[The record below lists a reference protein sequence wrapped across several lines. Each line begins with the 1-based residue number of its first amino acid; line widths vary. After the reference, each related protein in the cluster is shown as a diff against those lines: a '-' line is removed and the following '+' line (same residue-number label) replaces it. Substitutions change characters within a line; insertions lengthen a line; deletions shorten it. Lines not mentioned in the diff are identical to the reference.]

1 MPLTVCEAFQR
12 TRKIDPDA
20 VAFRTPGDAVAVTW
34 AQYDSRVH
42 AVASGLHAL
51 GVRRGDVVALMMR
64 NRPDFALA
72 DTAAMHVGATTL
84 SVYNTSSPAQLAYV
98 LGHSGARIMLCDS
111 AMVSTVVASGAQL
124 DQIVSM
130 DGDVAG
136 ADLTFEELEAK
147 QSAAFDFE
155 SSWRASRPDDTLTL
169 VYTSGTTGDPK
180 AVEISHANVLAA
192 AHGLNEVVPIVFG
205 DRITSFMP
213 AAHIADRVSS
223 LYWMAIL
230 GMQVTYVED
239 AKAILPALIDTRPTV
254 WFAVPRVWEKFRAAL
269 EAKVDAI
276 SDDSVRETTRRAI
289 ELGRLR
295 SRAQL
300 GGPELSAEDA
310 AEWRALDGQVL
321 SQLRAAIGLN
331 QARASICG
339 SAPISPATLEFFLAI
354 GITVVEVWGMT
365 ETTGIGTM
373 NPPGAIRLGT
383 VGRVFPGNEISVAED
398 GELLVRGPVCFGGYR
413 HAPELTVAAI
423 DGDGWVRTGDIATVD
438 ADGYVRIVDRKKEI
452 LINAAGKNMSPA
464 NIENAVKAA
473 CPLIATV
480 AVIGDARP
488 FNVALVTLD
497 PDAAVALA
505 KRLGIDDASADS
517 LAWDERIRT
526 VVDEGIAAANDT
538 LSRVEQIKR
547 HRILDSVWEAG
558 GDELTPTLK
567 LRRKPI
573 SEKYAV
579 EIDELYSSGAV
590 HTLDSA
596 GERMRSTPMSAR

>member
-1 MPLTVCEAFQR
+1 MSSRGIGSPQTVCEAFQR
-12 TRKIDPDA
+12 TRAIDPGA

-34 AQYDSRVH
+34 AQYDSRVR

-64 NRPDFALA
+64 NRPDFALV

-98 LGHSGARIMLCDS
+98 LGHSDARVMLCES

-124 DQIVSM
+124 DHLVSM
-130 DGDVAG
+130 DGHVEG
-136 ADLTFEELEAK
+136 ADLTFEDLEAK
-147 QSAAFDFE
+147 RSASFDFE
-155 SSWRASRPDDTLTL
+155 SSWRVTKPDDVITL

-192 AHGLNEVVPIVFG
+192 AYGLHEVIPIAFG

-239 AKAILPALIDTRPTV
+239 AKAILPALIDTRPTI

-276 SDDSVRETTRRAI
+276 PDDSARETTRRAI

-295 SRAQL
+295 SRAQH

-310 AEWRALDGQVL
+310 AEWRSLDGQVL
-321 SQLRAAIGLN
+321 SGLRAAIGLD

-354 GITVVEVWGMT
+354 GIAVVEVWGMT

-383 VGRVFPGNEISVAED
+383 VGRAFPGNEVSVAED

-423 DGDGWVRTGDIATVD
+423 DGDGWVRTGDIATID

-497 PDAAVALA
+497 PDASAALA
-505 KRLGIDDASADS
+505 DRLGIGDIPIETLAQDD
-517 LAWDERIRT
+517 RIQA
-526 VVDEGIAAANDT
+526 VVAEGIAAANDT

-547 HRILDSVWEAG
+547 HRILVSVWEAG

-567 LRRKPI
+567 LRRRPI
-573 SEKYAV
+573 SEKYAA
-579 EIDELYSSGAV
+579 EIDELYAAGAV
-590 HTLDSA
+590 HTLDSL
-596 GERMRSTPMSAR
+596 GGR

>member
-1 MPLTVCEAFQR
+1 MSSTGIGSPLTVCEAFQR
-12 TRKIDPDA
+12 TRKIDPGA
-20 VAFRTPGDAVAVTW
+20 VAFRTPGDAVTVTW
-34 AQYDSRVH
+34 AEYDSRVR
-42 AVASGLHAL
+42 ALASGLHAL

-64 NRPDFALA
+64 NRPDFALV

-84 SVYNTSSPAQLAYV
+84 SVYNTSSAAQVAYV
-98 LGHSGARIMLCDS
+98 LGHSGARIMLCES
-111 AMVSTVVASGAQL
+111 GMVSTVVASGAEL
-124 DQIVSM
+124 DHLVSM
-130 DGDVAG
+130 DGPVEG
-136 ADLTFEELEAK
+136 ADLTFAELETM
-147 QSAAFDFE
+147 QSATLDFE
-155 SSWRASRPDDTLTL
+155 SSWEATKPDDIVTL

-192 AHGLNEVVPIVFG
+192 AFGLNAVIPIEFG

-269 EAKVDAI
+269 EAKVD
-276 SDDSVRETTRRAI
+276 SMTDDSARETTRRAI
-289 ELGRLR
+289 ELGRRR
-295 SRAQL
+295 SRARL
-300 GGPELSAEDA
+300 GGPDLSAEDA
-310 AEWRALDGQVL
+310 AEWRTLDARVL
-321 SQLRAAIGLN
+321 SQLRAAIGLD

-373 NPPGAIRLGT
+373 NPPDAIRLGS

-398 GELLVRGPVCFGGYR
+398 GELLVRGPVCFGRYR

-423 DGDGWVRTGDIATVD
+423 DGDGWVRTGDIATID
-438 ADGYVRIVDRKKEI
+438 SDGYVRIVDRKKEI

-497 PDAAVALA
+497 PDAAAALA
-505 KRLGIDDASADS
+505 ARLGIGDIPSEA
-517 LAWDERIRT
+517 LAQDERIAA
-526 VVDEGIAAANDT
+526 VVAEGIAAANEN

-547 HRILDSVWEAG
+547 HRILGGVWDAG

-573 SEKYAV
+573 SEKYAT
-579 EIDELYSSGAV
+579 EIEELYSSGTV
-590 HTLDSA
+590 HTLDSL
-596 GERMRSTPMSAR
+596 GGR

>member
-1 MPLTVCEAFQR
+1 MGLPLTVCEAFQR

-34 AQYDSRVH
+34 ARYDSRVR

-321 SQLRAAIGLN
+321 SQLRAAIGLD

-398 GELLVRGPVCFGGYR
+398 GELLVRGRVCFGGYR

-488 FNVALVTLD
+488 FNVALLTLD
-497 PDAAVALA
+497 PDASAALA
-505 KRLGIDDASADS
+505 HRLGIEDMSIEALAQDDRVEA
-517 LAWDERIRT
+517 

-538 LSRVEQIKR
+538 LSRVEQIRR

-573 SEKYAV
+573 SEKYAA

-590 HTLDSA
+590 HTLDSL
-596 GERMRSTPMSAR
+596 GGR

>member
-1 MPLTVCEAFQR
+1 MNSTGIGSPLTVCEAFQR
-12 TRKIDPDA
+12 TRKIDPGA
-20 VAFRTPGDAVAVTW
+20 VAFRTPGDAVTVTW
-34 AQYDSRVH
+34 AEYDSRVR
-42 AVASGLHAL
+42 ALASGLHAL

-64 NRPDFALA
+64 NRPDFALV
-72 DTAAMHVGATTL
+72 DTAALHVGATTL
-84 SVYNTSSPAQLAYV
+84 SVYNTSSAAQVAYV
-98 LGHSGARIMLCDS
+98 LGHSGARIMLCES
-111 AMVSTVVASGAQL
+111 GMVSTVVASGAEL
-124 DQIVSM
+124 DHLVSM
-130 DGDVAG
+130 DGPVEG
-136 ADLTFEELEAK
+136 ADLTFAELETM
-147 QSAAFDFE
+147 QSATLDFE
-155 SSWRASRPDDTLTL
+155 SSWEATKPDDIVTL

-192 AHGLNEVVPIVFG
+192 AFGLNAVIPIEFG

-269 EAKVDAI
+269 EAKVD
-276 SDDSVRETTRRAI
+276 SMTDDSARETTRRAI
-289 ELGRLR
+289 ELGRRR
-295 SRAQL
+295 SRARL
-300 GGPELSAEDA
+300 GGPDLSAEDA
-310 AEWRALDGQVL
+310 AEWRTLDARVL
-321 SQLRAAIGLN
+321 SQLRAAIGLD

-373 NPPGAIRLGT
+373 NPPDAVRLGS

-398 GELLVRGPVCFGGYR
+398 GELLVRGPVCFGRYR
-413 HAPELTVAAI
+413 HAPELTVEAI
-423 DGDGWVRTGDIATVD
+423 DGDGWVRTGDIATID
-438 ADGYVRIVDRKKEI
+438 SDGYVRIVDRKKEI

-497 PDAAVALA
+497 PDAAAALA
-505 KRLGIDDASADS
+505 ARLGIGDIPSET
-517 LAWDERIRT
+517 LAQDERIEA
-526 VVDEGIAAANDT
+526 VVAEGIAAANEN

-547 HRILDSVWEAG
+547 HRILGAVWDAG

-573 SEKYAV
+573 SEKYAT
-579 EIDELYSSGAV
+579 EIEELYSSGTV
-590 HTLDSA
+590 HTLDSL
-596 GERMRSTPMSAR
+596 GGR

>member
-1 MPLTVCEAFQR
+1 LNSTGIGSPLTVCEAFQR
-12 TRKIDPDA
+12 TRKIDPGA
-20 VAFRTPGDAVAVTW
+20 VAFRTPGDAVTVTW
-34 AQYDSRVH
+34 AEYDSRVR
-42 AVASGLHAL
+42 ALASGLHAL

-64 NRPDFALA
+64 NRPDFALV

-84 SVYNTSSPAQLAYV
+84 SVYNTSSAAQVAYV
-98 LGHSGARIMLCDS
+98 LGHSGARIMLCES
-111 AMVSTVVASGAQL
+111 GMVSTVVASGAEL
-124 DQIVSM
+124 DHLVSM
-130 DGDVAG
+130 DGPVEG
-136 ADLTFEELEAK
+136 ADLTFAELETM
-147 QSAAFDFE
+147 QSATLDFE
-155 SSWRASRPDDTLTL
+155 SSWEATKPDDIVTL

-192 AHGLNEVVPIVFG
+192 AFGLNTVIPIEFG

-269 EAKVDAI
+269 EAKVD
-276 SDDSVRETTRRAI
+276 SMTDDSARETTRRAI
-289 ELGRLR
+289 ELGRQR
-295 SRAQL
+295 SRARL
-300 GGPELSAEDA
+300 GGPDLSAEDA
-310 AEWRALDGQVL
+310 AEWRTLDARVL
-321 SQLRAAIGLN
+321 SQLRAAIGLD

-373 NPPGAIRLGT
+373 NPPDAIRLGS

-398 GELLVRGPVCFGGYR
+398 GELLVRGPVCFGRYR

-423 DGDGWVRTGDIATVD
+423 DGDGWVRTGDIATID
-438 ADGYVRIVDRKKEI
+438 SDGYVRIVDRKKEI

-473 CPLIATV
+473 CPLNT
-480 AVIGDARP
+480 GDVGPGRSRGTCRQAGNRRY
-488 FNVALVTLD
+488 T
-497 PDAAVALA
+497 
-505 KRLGIDDASADS
+505 
-517 LAWDERIRT
+517 ERSSGTGRT
-526 VVDEGIAAANDT
+526 DRGGGGRGDRSGEREP
-538 LSRVEQIKR
+538 L
-547 HRILDSVWEAG
+547 AG
-558 GDELTPTLK
+558 GADQTSPHTGWGLG
-567 LRRKPI
+567 RRW
-573 SEKYAV
+573 
-579 EIDELYSSGAV
+579 
-590 HTLDSA
+590 
-596 GERMRSTPMSAR
+596 